1 MIRAFPKR
9 PQETFVSKGLG
20 IEQHVVHS
28 QNTLKHD
35 VAGYCYA
42 QPMSEQ
48 KTALAVTGSHAL
60 AAPVFVLPGLSLPPQ
75 VVEFLRGIIA
85 ECNRRI
91 SLQLSTFPNAHEE
104 ALDLMFISHFAS
116 MQGAIKF
123 GSHWT
128 VRIDA
133 HFIGGGRH
141 YQTWEVADIGL
152 MAIFRR
158 GGKIHRSKLT
168 FLQSKKLY
176 ASPLKVQEFDPYHRR
191 GIGRLLVTEEEHSEL
206 VQPKLLKYS
215 ETSRYK
221 AMQLGSEQQQAMHEF
236 STRYGIGILY
246 LLYNP
251 SLIPWQIQTPVEQ
264 VPSIPENKIGARVLP
279 KKLVDNMTGKQA
291 GYSPSYAD
299 ISKAFAK
306 EFTKSPDT
314 GGWRMEGFI
323 CDHFITGTVGL
334 VDDSPNFQT
343 MTRLLSQKSSPI
355 SSALSITFDYE
366 E

>member
-1 MIRAFPKR
+1 MSKHINALSATGPKASG
-9 PQETFVSKGLG
+9 P
-20 IEQHVVHS
+20 
-28 QNTLKHD
+28 
-35 VAGYCYA
+35 A
-42 QPMSEQ
+42 
-48 KTALAVTGSHAL
+48 
-60 AAPVFVLPGLSLPPQ
+60 FVLPGLNLP
-75 VVEFLRGIIA
+75 VKVIEFLMDLLS

-91 SLQLSTFPNAHEE
+91 SFQLATFPNAHEE

-116 MQGAIKF
+116 MQGAIRF

-133 HFIGGGRH
+133 HYIGGGRH
-141 YQTWEVADIGL
+141 YRTWEVADIGL

-158 GGKIHRSKLT
+158 GGKIQRSKLT

-176 ASPLKVQEFDPYHRR
+176 ASPLKLQEFDPYHRM
-191 GIGRLLVTEEEHSEL
+191 GMGRLLVTEEEHDEL
-206 VQPKLLKYS
+206 VQSKLLSYS
-215 ETSRYK
+215 EKSRYR
-221 AMQLGSEQQQAMHEF
+221 ALQLGSEQQRAMQEF
-236 STRYGIGILY
+236 SERFGVGIHY

-251 SLIPWQIQTPVEQ
+251 SVIPWQIKTPVEQ
-264 VPSIPENKIGARVLP
+264 VPSIPENTVGIRVIP
-279 KKLVDNMTGKQA
+279 KRLVDNMTGKKE

-299 ISKAFAK
+299 VGNAFAN
-306 EFTKSPDT
+306 EFARSSDT
-314 GGWRMEGFI
+314 AGWRIEGFI
-323 CDHFITGTVGL
+323 CDHFITGEEGV